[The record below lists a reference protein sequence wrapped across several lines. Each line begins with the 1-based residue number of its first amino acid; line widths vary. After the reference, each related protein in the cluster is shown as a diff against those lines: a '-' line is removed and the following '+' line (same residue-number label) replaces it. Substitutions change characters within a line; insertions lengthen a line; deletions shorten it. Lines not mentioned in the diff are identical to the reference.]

1 MRDRLGRRLTTKSDA
16 GSRIE
21 FRLPAWNFSQDLR
34 VRCRAS
40 AEFPPRPQ
48 KLEWRRTAIQEAQ
61 MGLLDILTGMQNGP
75 HGNQS
80 QPGQQKGGM
89 SPLMMALLGL
99 LAYKAVKGMGG
110 DRPAPSAPTTGGG
123 GLGDIL
129 GGLLG
134 GGRPSGVPS
143 GMPSGMP
150 SPGGSGGLG
159 DILAGGLGGS
169 VLSGGLGNLVKQMQ
183 QNGYGRQAQSWV
195 GHGENEAI
203 PPDDLAKALGADDID
218 RLTQQ
223 TGMDRDELL
232 SGLSQHLPNLVDQLT
247 PEGRVPTEEE
257 ASEMA

>member
-1 MRDRLGRRLTTKSDA
+1 
-16 GSRIE
+16 
-21 FRLPAWNFSQDLR
+21 
-34 VRCRAS
+34 
-40 AEFPPRPQ
+40 
-48 KLEWRRTAIQEAQ
+48 

-80 QPGQQKGGM
+80 QPGQKSGGM
-89 SPLMMALLGL
+89 SPLMMALVGL
-99 LAYKAVKGMGG
+99 LAYKAFKGSSG
-110 DRPAPSAPTTGGG
+110 PAPSMPTSGGG

-134 GGRPSGVPS
+134 GRPS

-150 SPGGSGGLG
+150 SPGAGSGGLG
-159 DILAGGLGGS
+159 DVLAGGLGGS
-169 VLSGGLGNLVKQMQ
+169 VLSGGLGNLIKQMQ

-218 RLTQQ
+218 KLTQQ
-223 TGMDRDELL
+223 TGMNRDELL
-232 SGLSQHLPNLVDQLT
+232 SGLSQHLPNFVDQLT
-247 PEGRVPTEEE
+247 PEGRLPTEEE

>member
-1 MRDRLGRRLTTKSDA
+1 
-16 GSRIE
+16 
-21 FRLPAWNFSQDLR
+21 
-34 VRCRAS
+34 
-40 AEFPPRPQ
+40 
-48 KLEWRRTAIQEAQ
+48 
-61 MGLLDILTGMQNGP
+61 MGLLDILNGMQNGP

-80 QPGQQKGGM
+80 QPAQKSGGM

-99 LAYKAVKGMGG
+99 LAYKAVKGVGG
-110 DRPAPSAPTTGGG
+110 SRPAPSMPTSGGG

-134 GGRPSGVPS
+134 GNRPGGSTSS
-143 GMPSGMP
+143 GMQ
-150 SPGGSGGLG
+150 PGAGSGGLG
-159 DILAGGLGGS
+159 DILSSGLGGS
-169 VLSGGLGNLVKQMQ
+169 VLSGGLGNLIKQMQ
-183 QNGYGRQAQSWV
+183 ENGYGRQAQSWV

-203 PPDDLAKALGADDID
+203 PPGDLAKALGADDID
-218 RLTQQ
+218 ALTKQ

>member
-1 MRDRLGRRLTTKSDA
+1 
-16 GSRIE
+16 
-21 FRLPAWNFSQDLR
+21 
-34 VRCRAS
+34 
-40 AEFPPRPQ
+40 
-48 KLEWRRTAIQEAQ
+48 

-80 QPGQQKGGM
+80 QPGQKSGGM

-110 DRPAPSAPTTGGG
+110 SQPAPSMPTSGGG

-143 GMPSGMP
+143 GGMPSGMP
-150 SPGGSGGLG
+150 SGAGSGGLG
-159 DILAGGLGGS
+159 DILGGGLGGS
-169 VLSGGLGNLVKQMQ
+169 VLSGGLGNLIKQMQ

-195 GHGENEAI
+195 GHGENETI

-247 PEGRVPTEEE
+247 PEGRLPTEQE
-257 ASEMA
+257 ATEMA

>member
-1 MRDRLGRRLTTKSDA
+1 
-16 GSRIE
+16 
-21 FRLPAWNFSQDLR
+21 
-34 VRCRAS
+34 
-40 AEFPPRPQ
+40 
-48 KLEWRRTAIQEAQ
+48 

-75 HGNQS
+75 HGDQS
-80 QPGQQKGGM
+80 QSGQKSGGM

-99 LAYKAVKGMGG
+99 LAYKAFKGGSQS
-110 DRPAPSAPTTGGG
+110 APSMPTSSGG

-134 GGRPSGVPS
+134 GGRTS

-150 SPGGSGGLG
+150 SPGAGSGGLG

-169 VLSGGLGNLVKQMQ
+169 VLAGGLGNLVKQMQ

-195 GHGENEAI
+195 GRGENEAI

-218 RLTQQ
+218 MLTQQ
-223 TGMDRDELL
+223 TGMDRNELL
-232 SGLSQHLPNLVDQLT
+232 SGLSQHLPNFVDQLT
-247 PEGRVPTEEE
+247 PKGRLPTEQE

>member
-1 MRDRLGRRLTTKSDA
+1 
-16 GSRIE
+16 
-21 FRLPAWNFSQDLR
+21 
-34 VRCRAS
+34 
-40 AEFPPRPQ
+40 
-48 KLEWRRTAIQEAQ
+48 

-80 QPGQQKGGM
+80 QPAQKSGGM
-89 SPLMMALLGL
+89 SPIMMALLGL
-99 LAYKAVKGMGG
+99 LAYKAFKGSNQ
-110 DRPAPSAPTTGGG
+110 PASAPTSGGG

-134 GGRPSGVPS
+134 GGRPSGMPTS

-150 SPGGSGGLG
+150 SPGAGSGGLG

-169 VLSGGLGNLVKQMQ
+169 VLSGGLGNLIKQMQ

-195 GHGENEAI
+195 GHGENETI
-203 PPDDLAKALGADDID
+203 PPDDMGKALGADDIEM
-218 RLTQQ
+218 LTQQ
-223 TGMDRDELL
+223 TGMNRDELL

-257 ASEMA
+257 ATEMA

>member
-1 MRDRLGRRLTTKSDA
+1 
-16 GSRIE
+16 
-21 FRLPAWNFSQDLR
+21 
-34 VRCRAS
+34 
-40 AEFPPRPQ
+40 
-48 KLEWRRTAIQEAQ
+48 

-75 HGNQS
+75 HGNQN

-99 LAYKAVKGMGG
+99 LAYKAFKGGNQ
-110 DRPAPSAPTTGGG
+110 PAPSAPTTGGG

-150 SPGGSGGLG
+150 SPGAGSGGLG

-169 VLSGGLGNLVKQMQ
+169 VLSGGLGNLIKQMQ

-195 GHGENEAI
+195 GRGENEAI
-203 PPDDLAKALGADDID
+203 PPNDLAKALGADDID
-218 RLTQQ
+218 MLTQQ
-223 TGMDRDELL
+223 TGMGRDELL
-232 SGLSQHLPNLVDQLT
+232 SGLSQHLPNFVDQLT
-247 PEGRVPTEEE
+247 PEGRLPTEEE

>member
-1 MRDRLGRRLTTKSDA
+1 
-16 GSRIE
+16 
-21 FRLPAWNFSQDLR
+21 
-34 VRCRAS
+34 
-40 AEFPPRPQ
+40 
-48 KLEWRRTAIQEAQ
+48 

-80 QPGQQKGGM
+80 QPAQKSGGM
-89 SPLMMALLGL
+89 SPIMMALLGL
-99 LAYKAVKGMGG
+99 LAYKAFQGSN
-110 DRPAPSAPTTGGG
+110 RPASAPTSGGG

-143 GMPSGMP
+143 GGMPSGMP
-150 SPGGSGGLG
+150 SPGAGSGGLG

-195 GHGENEAI
+195 GHGENETI
-203 PPDDLAKALGADDID
+203 PPDDMAKALGADDIET
-218 RLTQQ
+218 LTQQ
-223 TGMDRDELL
+223 TGMNRDELL

-247 PEGRVPTEEE
+247 PEGRVPTEQE
-257 ASEMA
+257 ATEMA

>member
-1 MRDRLGRRLTTKSDA
+1 
-16 GSRIE
+16 
-21 FRLPAWNFSQDLR
+21 
-34 VRCRAS
+34 
-40 AEFPPRPQ
+40 
-48 KLEWRRTAIQEAQ
+48 
-61 MGLLDILTGMQNGP
+61 MGLLDILAGMQNGP

-80 QPGQQKGGM
+80 QAGQKSGGM

-99 LAYKAVKGMGG
+99 LAYKAFKGGSQ
-110 DRPAPSAPTTGGG
+110 PAPSAPTTGGG

-143 GMPSGMP
+143 GMPSA
-150 SPGGSGGLG
+150 GGSGGLG

-195 GHGENEAI
+195 GHGENETI
-203 PPDDLAKALGADDID
+203 PPDDLGKALGADDID
-218 RLTQQ
+218 MLTKQ

-232 SGLSQHLPNLVDQLT
+232 SGLSQHLPNFVDQLT

>member
-1 MRDRLGRRLTTKSDA
+1 
-16 GSRIE
+16 
-21 FRLPAWNFSQDLR
+21 
-34 VRCRAS
+34 
-40 AEFPPRPQ
+40 
-48 KLEWRRTAIQEAQ
+48 

-80 QPGQQKGGM
+80 QSGQKSGGM
-89 SPLMMALLGL
+89 SPIMMALLGL
-99 LAYKAVKGMGG
+99 LAYKAFKGGSQT
-110 DRPAPSAPTTGGG
+110 APSAPQTGGG

-150 SPGGSGGLG
+150 SPGGGSGGLG
-159 DILAGGLGGS
+159 DILAGGLGGN

-195 GHGENEAI
+195 GRGENEAI

-218 RLTQQ
+218 MLTQQ
-223 TGMDRDELL
+223 TGMNRDELL

-247 PEGRVPTEEE
+247 PEGRLPTEEE
-257 ASEMA
+257 ATEMA

>member
-1 MRDRLGRRLTTKSDA
+1 
-16 GSRIE
+16 
-21 FRLPAWNFSQDLR
+21 
-34 VRCRAS
+34 
-40 AEFPPRPQ
+40 
-48 KLEWRRTAIQEAQ
+48 

-80 QPGQQKGGM
+80 QAGQKSGGM

-143 GMPSGMP
+143 GVPSGMP

-195 GHGENEAI
+195 GRGENEAI

-218 RLTQQ
+218 MLTQQ
-223 TGMDRDELL
+223 TGMERDELL
-232 SGLSQHLPNLVDQLT
+232 SGLSQHLPNFVDQLT